1 MQVGALRDLRKD
13 MGVRRNVLLKAL
25 VEEIQLRLF
34 FGAVGDESDGEDE
47 AEDDT
52 PELQV
57 CRAVRC

>member
-25 VEEIQLRLF
+25 VEELEVRVYW
-34 FGAVGDESDGEDE
+34 GAVGDQEGGHDD

-57 CRAVRC
+57 RPCS